1 MFKSLDHLIIAVED
15 LEKATYNYQLIMG
28 TPPVWTGMHKSLG
41 TSNALFNFQNTY
53 LENMPIHVFKV
64 ATNPC
69 FQHIMIWPGTQDAVS
84 IGSY

>member
-15 LEKATYNYQLIMG
+15 LEKATHNYQVIMG

-53 LENMPIHVFKV
+53 WKDYRMRQGNLGVT
-64 ATNPC
+64 AT
-69 FQHIMIWPGTQDAVS
+69 
-84 IGSY
+84 